1 MTPSPARPAGLPL
14 SVVVITLNAGAQLGQ
29 CLASVA
35 FADDIV
41 VLDAGSTDSTLD
53 IALRAGARVTHGEW
67 PGFGIQKQRAVA
79 LARHDWVLCL
89 DADERV
95 SDPLREAIVAALDA
109 TPRFSAWRMARANR
123 FMGRYLRHGEGYP
136 DWSLRLFHRG
146 HARWSDDPV
155 HEKVRTE
162 VVIGTLKGDLLHES
176 AESLG
181 AYLAK
186 QNRYTSLQA
195 EELAARG
202 ENATWA
208 QVALSPLVRFVK
220 FYIFK
225 RGFLDGLPGFVHIT
239 IGCFNSMTKYAK
251 LRALKACQGD

>member
-1 MTPSPARPAGLPL
+1 MTPSPARPPGLPL

-109 TPRFSAWRMARANR
+109 TPRFSAWRR
-123 FMGRYLRHGEGYP
+123 
-136 DWSLRLFHRG
+136 
-146 HARWSDDPV
+146 
-155 HEKVRTE
+155 
-162 VVIGTLKGDLLHES
+162 
-176 AESLG
+176 
-181 AYLAK
+181 
-186 QNRYTSLQA
+186 
-195 EELAARG
+195 
-202 ENATWA
+202 
-208 QVALSPLVRFVK
+208 
-220 FYIFK
+220 
-225 RGFLDGLPGFVHIT
+225 
-239 IGCFNSMTKYAK
+239 
-251 LRALKACQGD
+251 